1 MRNWWRSLSD
11 PLRGTILLLL
21 SMVFFAVMLLLIRI
35 AGQTIPVAEVIVA
48 RTLVMQAIILI
59 HAGPTAW
66 QILRTGNLRLQLL
79 RSAFSLGTTWASFVA
94 VIYLPLALATG
105 ISFTYAIFTTIGA
118 ALILRE
124 TVSWKRWAATFL
136 GLAGVL
142 IMLGPTEPGGLP
154 FVLIGLVGAVLG
166 AGMILSVRK
175 LSSSD
180 TVGTVLT
187 YQGILVLPV
196 MIVPLIL
203 TWQWPTPMEWLVL
216 LAIGLIGTA
225 GQWLLISA
233 YQLAEAAKLA
243 PLDFVRL
250 VLMTGFGLA
259 FFGESLSPTLAI
271 GMLIVVATTIYTV
284 RANSPPP
291 AGLPESVT

>member
-1 MRNWWRSLSD
+1 MRDWWVSLSD
-11 PLRGTILLLL
+11 SLRGTILLLL
-21 SMVFFAVMLLLIRI
+21 SMVFFAIMLLLIRI
-35 AGQTIPVAEVIVA
+35 GGQTIPIAEVVVA
-48 RTLVMQAIILI
+48 RTLVMQVIILI
-59 HAGPTAW
+59 HAGPSARY
-66 QILRTGNLRLQLL
+66 ILRTGNIRLQLV

-94 VIYLPLALATG
+94 VVYLPLALATG

-118 ALILRE
+118 AVILRE
-124 TVSWKRWAATFL
+124 SVSWKRWAATFL

-154 FVLIGLVGAVLG
+154 FVFIGLLGALLG

-175 LSSSD
+175 LSASD
-180 TVGTVLT
+180 SIGTVLT
-187 YQGILVLPV
+187 YQGILVLPI

-203 TWQWPTPMEWLVL
+203 TWHWPSPLEWLVL
-216 LAIGLIGTA
+216 LAIGLVGTA

-233 YQLAEAAKLA
+233 YQLVEAAKLA

-250 VLMTGFGLA
+250 VLMTGFGLV

-284 RANSPPP
+284 RANAPPP
-291 AGLPESVT
+291 AALPESV

>member
-1 MRNWWRSLSD
+1 MRNWWSSLSE
-11 PLRGTILLLL
+11 PLRGTVLLLI

-35 AGQTIPVAEVIVA
+35 AGQTIPIAEVLVA
-48 RTLVMQAIILI
+48 RQVVMQAIILV
-59 HAGPTAW
+59 HAGSGARH
-66 QILRTGNLRLQLL
+66 ILRTGNLRLQLVRAGL
-79 RSAFSLGTTWASFVA
+79 SLGATWASFVA
-94 VIYLPLALATG
+94 VIYLPLAMATG

-124 TVSWKRWAATFL
+124 SVDWKRWVAAVA

-154 FVLIGLVGAVLG
+154 FVLIALGGAIFG

-175 LSSSD
+175 LAPGD
-180 TVGTVLT
+180 TIGTVLT

-203 TWQWPTPMEWLVL
+203 TWQTPTPMEWLVL
-216 LAIGLIGTA
+216 LAIGVIGTA
-225 GQWLLISA
+225 GQWLLVSA

-250 VLMTGFGLA
+250 VLMTGFGLV
-259 FFGESLSPTLAI
+259 FFGESLSLTLGL

-284 RANSPPP
+284 RANAPS
-291 AGLPESVT
+291 AALPETAA